1 MSISGWSQQE
11 PDGDRSRSGLSGVAS
26 PPGYRKPCGQFC
38 ILSAFV
44 FVRIAF
50 SLTATT
56 GFPDDPITFSISESI
71 NKCPLCLI
79 APGFHLQASCP
90 RSWPSLPRPCSA
102 PAWAARA
109 SRDDP
114 HQKKTAQG
122 KACAAFRWKGALC
135 VILTSNRDH

>member
-56 GFPDDPITFSISESI
+56 AFANPITLDVIICRF
-71 NKCPLCLI
+71 CPAAKAEWDPVKQGGI
-79 APGFHLQASCP
+79 GDPGGDPVHEHRKAFDL
-90 RSWPSLPRPCSA
+90 
-102 PAWAARA
+102 RA
-109 SRDDP
+109 SLRLCQRVNT
-114 HQKKTAQG
+114 HKHKNGAAAKG
-122 KACAAFRWKGALC
+122 KFCSGPVYLRK
-135 VILTSNRDH
+135 